1 MRGIVPSYHEVMTT
15 DLSTLTSAADKWDDM
30 ADDFKKLEAD
40 YKRDVHGVSVGPSWI
55 GESATAAER
64 QFNVTL
70 REYQG
75 AQKEAKAIAALLRD
89 AHTQFVDLRN
99 RVKEE
104 RAAAVKAGMQ
114 VSAQGAVAY
123 DFDRVDAETA
133 NAVRHDP
140 GLRETEM
147 YWADRIHR
155 AVKAVTDADGGVRIA
170 LEAVVIDTNVTDG
183 TMYGFNRDAKGDK
196 ADIEEYEAEYA
207 KEIATRINSGE
218 DISAADRA
226 ELKRTFRDNAGDK
239 DFSRTFL
246 NSLGASGTLKFTNE
260 LNTQA
265 YFEDKGHKKDY
276 LGLQKGLATTLATAT
291 KDPDSDFYKKFRAD
305 MQKAGVQQFKVD
317 GLSPIPDEKVRG
329 YQSLV
334 TLMQQGEGYSGQFL
348 KDTAGDIRKAEES
361 YFKKGNLGSIWS
373 LRDDFSGK
381 DRGWFAN
388 DPLDGVLGI
397 MSEDPKTSTE
407 YLDPKNNDNLKYL
420 MNERNWETVIDGFA
434 TPPGGTTTGPPIM
447 AADGDARAG
456 LGLVLEAGTT
466 GHEPGAADKEFE
478 RHTAEQARIMHAA
491 VNYLDYEAADGK
503 SGEDKDNPRVGKAD
517 ELLAKDEYA
526 SMREPLSRA
535 LADYAPDMVDI
546 IDGDAPGGRAGQKDS
561 YEKGDDSQIQNSR
574 SSLLRIMRG
583 VSEADDASNFE
594 HLYHSQQGY
603 MSQELLGRDFPND
616 LSVTNAARKIGE
628 VTGALNA
635 VGGDVQMDV
644 HDERTSEAADKRFYG
659 YHLGGGLITG
669 IPVVGDTA
677 QRLVDISLNDW
688 LSSVQAEEGALT
700 KEDLSRSND
709 IAQDKLDKLFETWGK
724 ENNVSSDLSG
734 AAAGEAGQSYI
745 NGRKISYEALRGD
758 T

>member
-1 MRGIVPSYHEVMTT
+1 MPTYHEVMTT
-15 DLSTLTSAADKWDDM
+15 DLSTLTSAAEKWDDM

-99 RVKEE
+99 RVKAE
-104 RAAAVKAGMQ
+104 RAAAIKAGMQ
-114 VSAQGAVAY
+114 VSEQGAVAY

-133 NAVRHDP
+133 NAARHDP

-147 YWADRIHR
+147 YWADRIHQ

-170 LEAVVIDTNVTDG
+170 LEAVVIDTDVMDG

-196 ADIEEYEAEYA
+196 ADIEEYEAEHA
-207 KEIATRINSGE
+207 KEIATRINSGG
-218 DISAADRA
+218 DVSPADRA

-239 DFSRTFL
+239 DFSRSFL

-265 YFEDKGHKKDY
+265 YFDDKSHKKDY

-291 KDPDSDFYKKFRAD
+291 KDPDSDFYKKFRSD

-334 TLMQQGEGYSGQFL
+334 TLMQQGDGYSGQFL

-361 YFKKGNLGSIWS
+361 HFKKGNIGSIWS

-397 MSEDPKTSTE
+397 MSEDPKASTE

-420 MNERNWETVIDGFA
+420 MNERNWETVIDGFV

-466 GHEPGAADKEFE
+466 GHEPGAAGKEFE
-478 RHTAEQARIMHAA
+478 RHTAEQARIMHDAI
-491 VNYLDYEAADGK
+491 NYLDYEAADGK

-526 SMREPLSRA
+526 AMREPLARA

-546 IDGDAPGGRAGQKDS
+546 IDGDGPGGRAGAKES

-594 HLYHSQQGY
+594 RLYHAQQGY

-616 LSVTNAARKIGE
+616 LSVTNEARKIGE

-644 HDERTSEAADKRFYG
+644 HDERTSEATDKRFYG

-700 KEDLSRSND
+700 KEELSRSND
-709 IAQDKLDKLFETWGK
+709 LAQDKLDKLFETWGK
-724 ENNVSSDLSG
+724 ENKVNSDLSG

-745 NGRKISYEALRGD
+745 NGRKIAYEALRAD